1 MEILWDIVY
10 FLYMLGIHTL
20 AVVGG
25 MIVWTIY
32 ETGRY

>member
-1 MEILWDIVY
+1 MEFLGNIVY
-10 FLYMLGIHTL
+10 FLYMFGIHTL

-25 MIVWTIY
+25 IVVWTIY